1 MSTSRFAYKEL
12 PKFQPKYYRQWAC
25 VVKDAFA
32 ERDWNDYLI
41 TPAPVTVPST
51 EAGQSV
57 TVSTF
62 FPDASITA
70 RAKAFLSQSIEF
82 KYQPSIESC
91 NTAAEI
97 WSVFLQRYGQRSRD
111 DELRLEA
118 ELLSLL
124 KLSTETLDEYIEK
137 FDNIISSIRAQQ
149 EPNQRW
155 DDRKVNMYFI
165 RSLELSQIK
174 NEDWKAWSTYL
185 GSTHRTMSHNSLQ
198 SACRT
203 YYSTHMAPLKA
214 FQPQEYAYAT
224 FTSPSTQHPNT
235 SSTTGIP
242 SSQTPPS
249 GRGRGR
255 GNDRGNTNRGGRG
268 GGFRGG
274 RGNGGGD

>member
-12 PKFQPKYYRQWAC
+12 PKFEPRYYRQWAR

-41 TPAPVTVPST
+41 TPAPITVPST
-51 EAGQSV
+51 EAGQSA
-57 TVSTF
+57 TITAFS
-62 FPDASITA
+62 PDASITA

-82 KYQPSIESC
+82 RYQPSIETC
-91 NTAAEI
+91 ETAAEI

-137 FDNIISSIRAQQ
+137 FDNLISSIRAQQ

-155 DDRKVNMYFI
+155 DDQKVNMHYI
-165 RSLELSQIK
+165 RSLELSNIK

-185 GSTHRTMSHNSLQ
+185 GSTYQTMSHDSLQ

-203 YYSTHMAPLKA
+203 CYPTHMAPLKA
-214 FQPQEYAYAT
+214 LQPQEYAYAASA
-224 FTSPSTQHPNT
+224 SPHT
-235 SSTTGIP
+235 
-242 SSQTPPS
+242 
-249 GRGRGR
+249 
-255 GNDRGNTNRGGRG
+255 
-268 GGFRGG
+268 
-274 RGNGGGD
+274 